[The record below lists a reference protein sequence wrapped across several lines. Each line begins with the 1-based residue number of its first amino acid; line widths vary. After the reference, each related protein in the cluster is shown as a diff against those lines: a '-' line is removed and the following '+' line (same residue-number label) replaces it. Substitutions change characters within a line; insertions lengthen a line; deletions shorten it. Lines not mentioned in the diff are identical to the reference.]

1 MITMAVVELRQYQA
15 WLTDRINSSAFN
27 TTVTPFAQRSQQYL
41 KESFGQVEEKV
52 SYTTSHVS
60 ENSY

>member
-1 MITMAVVELRQYQA
+1 MAVVELRQYQA

-41 KESFGQVEEKV
+41 KESFGNADEKV
-52 SYTTSHVS
+52 GCNKLWRESD
-60 ENSY
+60 